1 MQFLAVRAYWYERRY
16 DGSTSTGARP
26 ESCGFQAWTYASDA
40 PARLRACP
48 RRDAAGHREA
58 ADDLCFHSQCS
69 TDPLLP
75 WSRSLF
81 STLSPKPKI
90 MLRVYFI
97 LLLAIGSNAVRNDDL
112 APAGGSSEDIDLARS
127 RGYCDEADLDVTACI
142 DSLEA
147 AKKAVEELPASSTAA
162 VKKQKEE
169 EFLRAQ
175 SLLNDARNRRAQ
187 THSAHAS
194 IVSARATKIAKNQT
208 STKGKEPA
216 VDPAHNPKFLKR

>member
-1 MQFLAVRAYWYERRY
+1 
-16 DGSTSTGARP
+16 
-26 ESCGFQAWTYASDA
+26 
-40 PARLRACP
+40 
-48 RRDAAGHREA
+48 
-58 ADDLCFHSQCS
+58 
-69 TDPLLP
+69 
-75 WSRSLF
+75 
-81 STLSPKPKI
+81 

-127 RGYCDEADLDVTACI
+127 RGYCDEADLDVTVCI
-142 DSLEA
+142 DNLEA

-175 SLLNDARNRRAQ
+175 SLLNDARNRRAHQ

-216 VDPAHNPKFLKR
+216 VDPAHNPKFLKRKLPEPKDGWRDSEASSPGMKGEALRGANSDALRGW